1 MKKALLMLAYFLI
14 TGYAMASDVLTVE
27 NVTLPQNSEA
37 TISINCSFD
46 TQFKGFQLDVVLDG
60 GLTLTLD
67 EDSKPLGQIGFEG
80 TDHSVSSTQVS
91 EGHYRFVVV
100 SMNNKLLPK
109 SGTLL
114 KVRVTGASE
123 KTVGDSFNAHVK
135 NVEFTT
141 MAKEVNTLDDV
152 DFTITIGEAVELRT
166 LLDETSTVAPV
177 AETGANVRVNRTI
190 KAGQWST
197 ICLPFAMTAEQ
208 VKAAFGDDVLLGD
221 FTSWSSE
228 EDGEGDIV
236 GIKVGFTEA
245 TAIEANHPYI
255 IKVGSDVSTFTVDGV
270 DITPEAEPTL
280 QVGTKKA
287 ERGFF
292 YGTYVAETAV
302 PEENLFLSGG
312 KFWYSTG
319 ATKMKAYRGYFEFYD
334 ILASYYDETASA
346 PRITIDIDGQT
357 TGVGVIEN
365 GQWIVDDGKWYTLD
379 GRQCDGVPTQ
389 KGVYIVNGRKTVIK

>member
-1 MKKALLMLAYFLI
+1 MKKTLLMLACLL
-14 TGYAMASDVLTVE
+14 TVGHAMASDVLTVE
-27 NVTLPQNSEA
+27 NVTVPQNSEA
-37 TISINCSFD
+37 VVSINCAFD
-46 TQFKGFQLDVVLDG
+46 TQFKGFQFDVVLEG
-60 GLTLTLD
+60 GLTLVLD
-67 EDSKPLGQIGFEG
+67 GDSKPVGEIGFEG
-80 TDHSVSSTQVS
+80 TDHSVSSSKVA
-91 EGHYRFVVV
+91 EGQYRFVVV
-100 SMNNKLLPK
+100 SMSNKQLPT

-123 KTVGDSFNAHVK
+123 KTIGDSFNAHVK

-141 MAKEVNTLDDV
+141 LATEVQALADV
-152 DFTITIGEAVELRT
+152 DFTITIGEPVELRT

-190 KAGQWST
+190 KAGQWNT

-208 VKAAFGDDVLLGD
+208 VKAAFGDDVLLGN

-228 EDGEGDIV
+228 EDGSVVV
-236 GIKVGFTEA
+236 GIKVGFTEV
-245 TAIEANHPYI
+245 TAMEANHPYI
-255 IKVGSDVSTFTVDGV
+255 IKVGSNVSTFTVDGV

-319 ATKMKAYRGYFEFYD
+319 ATKMKGYRGYFEFYD
-334 ILASYYDETASA
+334 VLDSYYDETASA
-346 PRITIDIDGQT
+346 PRITIDIDGQA
-357 TGVGVIEN
+357 TGVGAMDN
-365 GQWIVDDGKWYTLD
+365 GQWRIDDGKWYTLD

-389 KGVYIVNGRKTVIK
+389 KGVYIVNGKKMIIK

>member
-1 MKKALLMLAYFLI
+1 MKKTLLMLACLL
-14 TGYAMASDVLTVE
+14 TMGHAVASDVLTVE

-37 TISINCSFD
+37 VVSINCDFE
-46 TQFKGFQLDVVLDG
+46 TQFKGFQFDVVLEG
-60 GLTLTLD
+60 GLTLVLD
-67 EDSKPLGQIGFEG
+67 EYSKPVGEIGFEG
-80 TDHSVSSTQVS
+80 TDHSVSSSKVA
-91 EGHYRFVVV
+91 EGQYRFVVV
-100 SMNNKLLPK
+100 SMSNKQLPT

-123 KTVGDSFNAHVK
+123 KTIGDSFNAHVK

-141 MAKEVNTLDDV
+141 LATEVQALADV
-152 DFTITIGEAVELRT
+152 DFAITIGEAVELRT

-190 KAGQWST
+190 KAGQWNT

-228 EDGEGDIV
+228 EVDDAIV
-236 GIKVGFTEA
+236 GIKVGFTEV
-245 TAIEANHPYI
+245 TAMEANHPYI

-270 DITPEAEPTL
+270 DITPDAEPTL

-319 ATKMKAYRGYFEFYD
+319 ATRMKAYRGYFEFYD
-334 ILASYYDETASA
+334 VLDSYYDETASA
-346 PRITIDIDGQT
+346 PRITIDIDGQA
-357 TGVGVIEN
+357 TGVGAMDN
-365 GQWIVDDGKWYTLD
+365 GQWRIDDGKWYTLD

-389 KGVYIVNGRKTVIK
+389 KGVYIVNGKKTVIK